1 MASMLKGR
9 GYMVRKILSK
19 RKIKA
24 FPVPEREIKAFPVL
38 ERFDGNPILGPQPKH
53 WWESKA
59 VFNAGAIYEGGEVHI
74 VYRAIGDSDVS
85 VLGYASSIDGFH
97 VDERLDKPIYV
108 PREPFEGAGLVY
120 PTASNPQVT
129 YVSAE
134 DDEEEEEEEDGDYVS
149 GGGWGGCED
158 PRLTKID
165 NRIFMTY
172 VAFDGYSPPRVALT
186 SIHID
191 DFLARNWQWKKPVLI
206 SPPGL
211 IDKNAC
217 ILPEKIKSKYVI
229 FHRIFPDILID
240 FVDDLDF
247 DGTTRWLKGEFK
259 IRPRAAYW
267 DSRKVGAGAPPI
279 KTKDGWLLIYQ
290 AVGERDPGRY
300 KIGAMLLD
308 LKDPVKVLARLEEPI
323 LEPEV
328 WYENEG
334 WKAGVIYPCGAVV
347 IKDRLLVYYGGADKV
362 TCVASAKLEEF
373 LGRLVGV
380 REAAPSVLGAPP
392 AAAGITPV
400 MPVKVKRIRSYCV
413 KCRAKREM
421 KNPVAITLK
430 NGRPAIQGI
439 CPRCGTKMFRI
450 VKGGKL

>member
-1 MASMLKGR
+1 M
-9 GYMVRKILSK
+9 RKIVSK

-24 FPVPEREIKAFPVL
+24 VPLPKRKTEAAPVL
-38 ERFDGNPILGPQPKH
+38 GRFDGNPILEPQPNH

-59 VFNAGAIYEGGEVHI
+59 VFNPGAIYEQGKVHI
-74 VYRAIGDSDVS
+74 IYRAIGDSDVS
-85 VLGYASSIDGFH
+85 VLGYASSIDGFRI
-97 VDERLDKPIYV
+97 DERLDKPIYI

-134 DDEEEEEEEDGDYVS
+134 DDEEDEIEDINYVS
-149 GGGWGGCED
+149 GGGGWGGCED
-158 PRLTKID
+158 PRLTRID
-165 NRIFMTY
+165 DTVYMTY

-191 DFLARNWQWKKPVLI
+191 DFMAKNWRWKKPVLI
-206 SPPGL
+206 SPPG
-211 IDKNAC
+211 IVDKNAC
-217 ILPEKIKSKYVI
+217 ILPEKINSKYVI
-229 FHRIFPDILID
+229 FHRIYPDILID

-259 IRPRAAYW
+259 IRPRTAYW

-290 AVGERDPGRY
+290 AIGERDSSRY

-308 LKDPVKVLARLEEPI
+308 LKDPTRVLARTGEPI
-323 LEPEV
+323 LEPETS
-328 WYENEG
+328 YENEG

-362 TCVASAKLEEF
+362 TCVASAKLDT
-373 LGRLVGV
+373 LLDRLVGV
-380 REAAPSVLGAPP
+380 REAVPDAVGSPP
-392 AAAGITPV
+392 VAAGITPV
-400 MPVKVKRIRSYCV
+400 TPVKEKRIVAYCV
-413 KCRAKREM
+413 KCKAKRQM

-439 CPRCGTKMFRI
+439 CPRCGTRMFRI

>member
-1 MASMLKGR
+1 MLKER
-9 GYMVRKILSK
+9 GYMTRKIVSK

-24 FPVPEREIKAFPVL
+24 APVPERKPEIIPVL
-38 ERFDGNPILGPQPKH
+38 ARFNGNPILQPQPNH

-59 VFNAGAIYEGGEVHI
+59 VFNPAAVYEAGKVHI
-74 VYRAIGDSDVS
+74 LYRAIGDSDVS
-85 VLGYASSIDGFH
+85 VLGYASSVDGFH
-97 VDERLDKPIYV
+97 VEERLDKPVYV

-120 PTASNPQVT
+120 PTVTNPQVT

-134 DDEEEEEEEDGDYVS
+134 DDEEDEDNYVS
-149 GGGWGGCED
+149 GGGGRGGCED
-158 PRLTKID
+158 PRLTRID
-165 NRIFMTY
+165 DRVYMTY

-186 SIHID
+186 SIYID
-191 DFLARNWQWKKPVLI
+191 DFLARNWQWQKPVLI

-211 IDKNAC
+211 VDKNAC
-217 ILPEKIKSKYVI
+217 ILPEKINSKYVI

-259 IRPRAAYW
+259 ISPRTAYW

-290 AVGERDPGRY
+290 AVDERDPGRY

-308 LKDPVKVLARLEEPI
+308 LKDPTRVLAQSEKPI
-323 LEPEV
+323 LEPEAS
-328 WYENEG
+328 YENEG
-334 WKAGVIYPCGAVV
+334 WKAGVVYPCGAVV

-362 TCVASAKLEEF
+362 TCVASAKLDAI
-373 LGRLVGV
+373 LDQLVGGQK
-380 REAAPSVLGAPP
+380 AMPGATGTPP
-392 AAAGITPV
+392 AAAGITPATL
-400 MPVKVKRIRSYCV
+400 VKVKRIRAYCV
-413 KCRAKREM
+413 KCKAKREM
-421 KNPVAITLK
+421 QNPVVITLK

-439 CPRCGTKMFRI
+439 CPRCGTRMFRI
-450 VKGGKL
+450 VKGGKR

>member
-1 MASMLKGR
+1 MI
-9 GYMVRKILSK
+9 RKILSK
-19 RKIKA
+19 RKMKTA
-24 FPVPEREIKAFPVL
+24 PVPERETKTVRVL
-38 ERFDGNPILGPQPKH
+38 ERFDGNPILEPQPMH

-59 VFNAGAIYEGGEVHI
+59 TFNPGAIYEQGKVHI
-74 VYRAIGDSDVS
+74 VYRAIGDSNVS

-97 VDERLDKPIYV
+97 IDERPDKPIYV

-120 PTASNPQVT
+120 PTTSNPQVT

-134 DDEEEEEEEDGDYVS
+134 DEEEEEEEDYVS

-165 NRIFMTY
+165 NRVFMTY

-186 SIHID
+186 SIYID

-206 SPPGL
+206 SPPGF

-217 ILPEKIKSKYVI
+217 ILPERINSKYVI
-229 FHRIFPDILID
+229 FHRIFPNILID

-247 DGTTRWLKGEFK
+247 NGTTRWLKGEFK
-259 IRPRAAYW
+259 IKPRASYW

-279 KTKDGWLLIYQ
+279 KTKDGWLLIYHS
-290 AVGERDPGRY
+290 VGERDPGRY

-308 LKDPVKVLARLEEPI
+308 LKNPAMVLSRPREPI
-323 LEPEV
+323 LEPQV

-334 WKAGVIYPCGAVV
+334 WKSGVTYPCGAVV
-347 IKDRLLVYYGGADKV
+347 IKDHLLVYYGGADKV
-362 TCVASAKLEEF
+362 ACVASAKLDE
-373 LGRLVGV
+373 LLDHLVGT
-380 REAAPSVLGAPP
+380 REAVPSFIGAPP
-392 AAAGITPV
+392 AEVGIISVTPV
-400 MPVKVKRIRSYCV
+400 KMKRIRAYCV

-421 KNPVAITLK
+421 KNPRAIILK

-450 VKGGKL
+450 MKA

>member
-1 MASMLKGR
+1 
-9 GYMVRKILSK
+9 
-19 RKIKA
+19 
-24 FPVPEREIKAFPVL
+24 
-38 ERFDGNPILGPQPKH
+38 
-53 WWESKA
+53 
-59 VFNAGAIYEGGEVHI
+59 

-120 PTASNPQVT
+120 PTVSNPQVT
-129 YVSAE
+129 YFSAE
-134 DDEEEEEEEDGDYVS
+134 DGEEEEDNYVS
-149 GGGWGGCED
+149 GGGGWGGCED
-158 PRLTKID
+158 PRLTRVD
-165 NRIFMTY
+165 DRVFMTY

-206 SPPGL
+206 SPPGVV
-211 IDKNAC
+211 DKNAC
-217 ILPEKIKSKYVI
+217 ILPEKINSKYVI
-229 FHRIFPDILID
+229 YHRIYPDILID

-247 DGTTRWLKGEFK
+247 DGTTQWLKGEFK
-259 IRPRAAYW
+259 IGPRAAYW

-290 AVGERDPGRY
+290 AVAERDPSRY

-308 LKDPVKVLARLEEPI
+308 LKDPTNVLARSGEPI
-323 LEPEV
+323 LEPEA

-334 WKAGVIYPCGAVV
+334 WKAGVVYPCGAVV
-347 IKDRLLVYYGGADKV
+347 IRDRLLVYYGGADKV
-362 TCVASAKLEEF
+362 TCVASAKLDE
-373 LGRLVGV
+373 LLDRLIGA
-380 REAAPSVLGAPP
+380 REAASRPIGVPT

-400 MPVKVKRIRSYCV
+400 TPVKEKRIVAYCV
-413 KCRAKREM
+413 KCKAKREM

-439 CPRCGTKMFRI
+439 CPRCGTRIFRI
-450 VKGGKL
+450 VKA